1 MRSGP
6 LLVLL
11 RRGSGGLQHRAGVAK
26 GLPLPVG
33 ACPHGWTRNSTA
45 AATAT
50 ARLHS
55 PCHAF
60 CRACSSSSAT
70 GSDYTTVQEALSK
83 ATRVLLERSPPEG
96 EKVDEELA
104 RLEASVLLMHAIS
117 QAPPPA
123 AETVAGGRPLR
134 SRTDLLALWRH
145 RVPPATLELYWDY
158 VRRRTEAEPLAYI
171 TGRKQ
176 FWGRDFEVVEKQT
189 LIPRPDS
196 ETLIECAVELYS
208 ASTCAPPKS
217 ILDLGT
223 GTGCLLLSLLHEF
236 PTASGLGIDTNEVAL
251 RTALRNA
258 DNHGLLSRCSFRN
271 MDWSEHGKSDIPEP
285 FDLIVSNPPYIPS
298 HDIHSLSASVRNYE
312 PRAALDG
319 GDDGLDAYR
328 SIARQISRWQA
339 RWPRQQNNQRFLL
352 VEVGQG
358 QAREVCQVFNFLQ
371 HVTTKRDLAGLER
384 CVAFQL

>member
-1 MRSGP
+1 MRRGGVAW
-6 LLVLL
+6 LLR
-11 RRGSGGLQHRAGVAK
+11 RRGSGGLQHRARVAK
-26 GLPLPVG
+26 GLPLPVD
-33 ACPHGWTRNSTA
+33 ACPHGWTAA
-45 AATAT
+45 AAT
-50 ARLHS
+50 RLHS
-55 PCHAF
+55 PRHAL
-60 CRACSSSSAT
+60 CRACSSSPSAR

-83 ATRVLLERSPPEG
+83 ATRVLLERSSPEEG
-96 EKVDEELA
+96 VKLDEELA

-117 QAPPPA
+117 KAPSPA
-123 AETVAGGRPLR
+123 AGGRVLR

-158 VRRRTEAEPLAYI
+158 VRRRTEAEPVAYI

-208 ASTCAPPKS
+208 PSTCAPPKS

-251 RTALRNA
+251 TIAYRNA

-271 MDWSEHGKSDIPEP
+271 MDWSEHGENDITEP

-298 HDIHSLSASVRNYE
+298 HDIPSLSASVRNYE

-328 SIARQISRWQA
+328 SIARQISRWQT
-339 RWPRQQNNQRFLL
+339 RWSRQQNNQRFLL